1 MVFHQTWES
10 WAVSS
15 KNSFLMW
22 ELMHCRRSPN
32 CAGAT
37 ICGFSYCCPQIKPQ
51 QQNKKAQP
59 IKGCGGKFIGLQP
72 GSMVTLSVCVQG
84 RTATFVCLHALLC
97 EHAFIWLFLLPFIVW
112 VDRVKR
118 IWRSVYILAFI
129 SSKFVSFR
137 LLHTSWWGYIKE
149 CKCFSSSPLVGSC
162 QQAFH

>member
-32 CAGAT
+32 CARAR

-59 IKGCGGKFIGLQP
+59 IKGCGGKYIGLQP
-72 GSMVTLSVCVQG
+72 GSTVTLSVSVQG
-84 RTATFVCLHALLC
+84 RTATFVCLRALLC
-97 EHAFIWLFLLPFIVW
+97 EHAFIWLFNYHLLCECIESNASEDQCICMHLFHQGLGHIGC
-112 VDRVKR
+112 
-118 IWRSVYILAFI
+118 
-129 SSKFVSFR
+129 R
-137 LLHTSWWGYIKE
+137 LGYEKE
-149 CKCFSSSPLVGSC
+149 RKCFSSSPLVGSS
-162 QQAFH
+162 QQAFHKL